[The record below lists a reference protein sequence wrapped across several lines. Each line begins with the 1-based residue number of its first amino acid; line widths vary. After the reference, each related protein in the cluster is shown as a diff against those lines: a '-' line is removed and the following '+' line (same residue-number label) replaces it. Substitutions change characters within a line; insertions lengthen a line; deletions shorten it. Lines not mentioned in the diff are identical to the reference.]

1 MEVARLIVANL
12 PPAARQVAQHALLE
26 SMVPEAAIPYSPSDI
41 SALSIDAYF
50 PPPGT
55 ELMPL
60 APTLISLLFF
70 GECVDA
76 SLLRHERLP
85 IVLHLLCM
93 YLDGTSSAL
102 HSSILRAA
110 EQILSVLPTRIELQT
125 NLFLALRSAHAMS
138 RIDLVTYGAMHVP
151 QKLEVLVNLSL
162 IHI

>member
-1 MEVARLIVANL
+1 MRNLWQAVGWSTADTHALLHFLHTRTLHYRSFEFLEVARLIVANL

-110 EQILSVLPTRIELQT
+110 EPVSYTHLTLPTK
-125 NLFLALRSAHAMS
+125 A
-138 RIDLVTYGAMHVP
+138 
-151 QKLEVLVNLSL
+151 
-162 IHI
+162 